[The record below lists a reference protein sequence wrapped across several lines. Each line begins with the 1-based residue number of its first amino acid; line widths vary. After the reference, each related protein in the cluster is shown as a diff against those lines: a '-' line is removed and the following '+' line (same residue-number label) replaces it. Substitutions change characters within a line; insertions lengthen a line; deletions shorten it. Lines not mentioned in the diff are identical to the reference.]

1 MVVVHMYKY
10 GIVARVLRL
19 RPYHPE
25 HANFLCNQQRVLLLL
40 LHRRN
45 ILERAGKTHHHSKKK
60 DMETNTHHHWG
71 KRVTTPMTFDI
82 QNITLFMSHEHV
94 TLKMSYLERRVNEQR
109 VYSPSS
115 KKQCMKPGRCLWRK
129 LLKIRMIL
137 FLQYYDKIAPWA
149 SFSWTWNHNKSQVST
164 VTEQQ

>member
-1 MVVVHMYKY
+1 MGDRL
-10 GIVARVLRL
+10 GIPGAVSFF
-19 RPYHPE
+19 PI
-25 HANFLCNQQRVLLLL
+25 FFCNQQRVLLLL

-82 QNITLFMSHEHV
+82 QNTTLFMSHEHV
-94 TLKMSYLERRVNEQR
+94 TLKMSYLERRVTEQR

-137 FLQYYDKIAPWA
+137 FLQYDDKIAPWA
-149 SFSWTWNHNKSQVST
+149 SFSWTGEIKIKSQVST